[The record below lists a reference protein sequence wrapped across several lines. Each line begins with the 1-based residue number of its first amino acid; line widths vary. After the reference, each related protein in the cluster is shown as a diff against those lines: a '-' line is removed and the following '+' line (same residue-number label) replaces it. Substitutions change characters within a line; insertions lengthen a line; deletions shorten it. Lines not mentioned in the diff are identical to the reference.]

1 MHANVGLVKTFIA
14 KGTIA
19 PLTIVKYGAGDRFA
33 LAASAATDKFAG
45 VAALPTGVTA
55 VAEEPIDV
63 IKSGVADVLY
73 GGTVTVGD
81 MLTTDAQGRAI
92 VASAGNNVIGQAQVS
107 GVVGDLGAV
116 LIQFGK
122 I

>member
-14 KGTIA
+14 GGSIA
-19 PLTIVKYGAGDRFA
+19 PHTIIKFGTHDRDA

-45 VAALPTGVTA
+45 VAGLPVGVSA
-55 VAEEPIDV
+55 AANEPIDV
-63 IKSGVADVLY
+63 IKSGVADVIY
-73 GGTVTVGD
+73 GGTVAVGD

-92 VASAGNNVIGQAQVS
+92 VASAGNNIIGQAQVS